1 MITSVTLHLYISYMS
16 NRCELFPIEL
26 YIKPK
31 CNQFYQKSPISF
43 FLEEIKVQR
52 IICQS
57 TLYCIRDRIIYAHI
71 AGNGGLFHHVSNNT
85 LIRSTNIPNVI
96 ENSKTRYTLV

>member
-1 MITSVTLHLYISYMS
+1 MS

-26 YIKPK
+26 YI
-31 CNQFYQKSPISF
+31 NQNAKILSEITYLF
-43 FLEEIKVQR
+43 FFEEIKVQR

-57 TLYCIRDRIIYAHI
+57 TLYCIRDRIISAHI
-71 AGNGGLFHHVSNNT
+71 PGKCGLFHHVSNNT

-96 ENSKTRYTLV
+96 ENSKTRFTLV